1 MNKISTAS
9 AEHYSWGQ
17 DCVGWLLLDGDDLTV
32 VEECVP
38 SGGCETRHRHATARQ
53 FFYVLAGEATLEVE
67 GVAHRL
73 ASGEGLHV
81 PPGASHQLRN
91 EGTEPLRF
99 LVASS
104 PDSHGDRSES
114 PA

>member
-1 MNKISTAS
+1 MNKISIDS
-9 AEHYSWGQ
+9 AEHYAWG
-17 DCVGWLLLDGDDLTV
+17 DGCDGWVLLDGDDLTV

-67 GVAHRL
+67 GSAHRL
-73 ASGEGLHV
+73 AGGEGLHV
-81 PPGASHQLRN
+81 PPGVSHQLRN

>member
-17 DCVGWLLLDGDDLTV
+17 DCEGWLLLDGDDLTV

-53 FFYVLAGEATLEVE
+53 FFYVLAGEATLEVHDLHA
-67 GVAHRL
+67 GFTRL
-73 ASGEGLHV
+73 GYTQRTPV
-81 PPGASHQLRN
+81 PPGS
-91 EGTEPLRF
+91 
-99 LVASS
+99 
-104 PDSHGDRSES
+104 
-114 PA
+114 